1 MDELQIPRQKFG
13 GRPFIR
19 GKMIPAVQIGLFRKF
34 SASNILLAA
43 TTTLMVIKMKAV
55 ILAAGLGTRMRPLT
69 FTKPKFL
76 LPVAGKP
83 ALDHVISLLRN
94 AGVDRIAMVVG
105 FGKDQIMERYGDGS
119 AFGVRLEYLHQKE
132 LLGTANAVSLAEDF
146 VGGERFVVMNGD
158 TLVDQESLNAFMARY
173 RELSGRKNF
182 SCLMGTIEVEDP
194 AQFGIVFVE
203 GDQVK
208 EIVEKPKRV
217 KSRLANAGI
226 YLFDPKVFDA
236 IRRTKKSKRGEYE
249 ITSSIQMMIDE
260 GGEVFIS
267 PLELWADIG
276 RPWDLLLANEYFL
289 RNLKGE
295 IHGKIEHGV
304 YIESNVYVGE
314 GTRIRSG
321 SYIEGPTYIGRNCDI
336 GPNCFIRPST
346 SVGDHVRIGNGVEIK
361 NSIIMDHTNVAHL
374 SYVGDSIIG
383 SRCNLG
389 AGTTIAN
396 LRLDESAVKMKVS
409 GRIVNT
415 GRKKLGTVIGDDV
428 KTGVNSMINP
438 GVKIGPNA
446 AVGPGAV
453 VYEDVQPNTL
463 VIAKPIIK
471 KHKWPRKIEW

>member
-1 MDELQIPRQKFG
+1 
-13 GRPFIR
+13 
-19 GKMIPAVQIGLFRKF
+19 
-34 SASNILLAA
+34 
-43 TTTLMVIKMKAV
+43 MVIEMRAV

-94 AGVDRIAMVVG
+94 AGVDKIALVVG
-105 FGKDQIMERYGDGS
+105 FGKEQIMERYGKGS
-119 AFGVRLEYLHQKE
+119 SFGVQVEYLEQKE
-132 LLGTANAVSLAEDF
+132 LLGTANAVSLAEKF
-146 VGGERFVVMNGD
+146 AGGERFVVMNGD

-173 RELSGRKNF
+173 KELGNRKNF
-182 SCLMGTIEVEDP
+182 SCLMSTIEVEDP
-194 AQFGIVFVE
+194 SQFGIVFIKGERVA
-203 GDQVK
+203 
-208 EIVEKPKRV
+208 EIVEKPKHV

-226 YLFDPKVFDA
+226 YLFDPKIFDA
-236 IRRTKKSKRGEYE
+236 IKKTKKSKRGEYE
-249 ITSSIQMMIDE
+249 ITSSIQMMIDDD
-260 GGEVFIS
+260 GEVFTS

-276 RPWDLLLANEYFL
+276 RPWDLLFANEYFL

-295 IHGKIEHGV
+295 IHGKIEHGA

-314 GTRIRSG
+314 GSRIRSG
-321 SYIEGPTYIGRNCDI
+321 SYIEGPTYVGKDCDI

-346 SVGDHVRIGNGVEIK
+346 SVGDSVRIGNGVEIK
-361 NSIIMDHTNVAHL
+361 NSIIMDHSHVAHL

-396 LRLDESAVKMKVS
+396 LRLDEGAVKMKVS
-409 GRIVNT
+409 GRVVNT

-453 VYEDVQPNTL
+453 VYEDVPPNTL
-463 VIAKPIIK
+463 VITKPVIM
-471 KHKWPRKIEW
+471 KHKWPGQAE